1 MIFVFHFLL
10 FEGVAV
16 AITPALFEFNHRTNQ
31 MNQTLHLRQP
41 SGSSGSSG
49 DKKKIL
55 CKFAS
60 SVVKKETTNN
70 TNITNI
76 RAIRV
81 IRC

>member
-31 MNQTLHLRQP
+31 MNQTLHCASRPVHLV
-41 SGSSGSSG
+41 SSG

-60 SVVKKETTNN
+60 SAVKKETTNN

-81 IRC
+81 IR

>member
-1 MIFVFHFLL
+1 M
-10 FEGVAV
+10 
-16 AITPALFEFNHRTNQ
+16 ITPALFELNHQ
-31 MNQTLHLRQP
+31 MNQTNQTFICASRPVHLV
-41 SGSSGSSG
+41 SSG
-49 DKKKIL
+49 DKKKTL

>member
-1 MIFVFHFLL
+1 
-10 FEGVAV
+10 
-16 AITPALFEFNHRTNQ
+16 
-31 MNQTLHLRQP
+31 MNQTFICASRPVHLV
-41 SGSSGSSG
+41 SSG
-49 DKKKIL
+49 DKKKTL